1 MKKVHSKKETD
12 LSTAD
17 VKAFNHKGHTIL
29 NTSKYPSEN
38 HFKNDQ
44 LVEINQAY
52 TSSDK
57 VDKTLRKS
65 NDIGT
70 KWKT

>member
-17 VKAFNHKGHTIL
+17 VKAFNHKGHKIL

-44 LVEINQAY
+44 LVEINHPY

-57 VDKTLRKS
+57 VDKMLRKS
-65 NDIGT
+65 KDIGT